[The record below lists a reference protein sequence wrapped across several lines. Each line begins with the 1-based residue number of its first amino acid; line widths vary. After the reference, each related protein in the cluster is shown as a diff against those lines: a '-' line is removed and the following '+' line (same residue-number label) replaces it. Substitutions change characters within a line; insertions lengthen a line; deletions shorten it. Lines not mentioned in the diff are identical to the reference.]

1 VLARLVEAGARLDA
15 DPYRG
20 TPLIWAAV
28 CNRPEAVA
36 WLLDCGADINQKAT
50 FGGLSHGQG
59 ITALHMAA
67 QYGQLEVVR
76 LLVKRGADRTIKDD
90 LYRATAEGAAKHFG
104 QSEVWEYLQAA
115 GTA

>member
-1 VLARLVEAGARLDA
+1 
-15 DPYRG
+15 
-20 TPLIWAAV
+20 
-28 CNRPEAVA
+28 
-36 WLLDCGADINQKAT
+36 
-50 FGGLSHGQG
+50 
-59 ITALHMAA
+59 MAA